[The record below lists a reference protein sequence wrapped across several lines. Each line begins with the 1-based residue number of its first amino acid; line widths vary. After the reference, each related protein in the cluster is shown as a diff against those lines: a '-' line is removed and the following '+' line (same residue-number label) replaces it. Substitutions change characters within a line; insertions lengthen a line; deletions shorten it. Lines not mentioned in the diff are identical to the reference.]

1 MAQRPDSFKGMD
13 LTSPQNRLPAGKTA
27 LAANVRAYTEGGF
40 ALRNGLG
47 LPIITVDS
55 SINSLCRM
63 NDTTPTGPESGYC
76 YVIVTDL
83 GSVFVDSGPVAT
95 GLSTDPVSIIPF
107 RPNTSVKPWAYIADT
122 STDVELQTKYALND
136 SSATFSC
143 FGQIKVRS
151 DGLVYKTG
159 IQEPALAPS
168 VSTQSGIV
176 IDSGPLFATA
186 IPWTNYQGQN
196 PNYDYGETAGY
207 PNPTPDGTAPF
218 IVNCANGSTVT
229 ILGLTGTATINGGS
243 ATPATL
249 GPSTG
254 ASTNPGHYIQIAG
267 TGGTPAT
274 ATVVTGA
281 FTDGGGNVIPAAVAP
296 LWVPSVVDVG
306 AAFATAATIQV
317 PYGAQDFQ
325 IGINSTGDTFS
336 ANSGLF
342 GIVVEVTTD
351 AEPPTT
357 GILGQLSLS
366 YWGDSPTSG
375 SVASYLWKN
384 PDDPG
389 GGIPRSIS
397 NAVGSTT
404 GNSFIFDATFASGIP
419 GLPGIGTQSVAMQ
432 WTSLSP
438 ESAAIGSAPV
448 FPSPITVTYPTNT
461 QYSNFN
467 FCLYGKIYIPAAG
480 QYAFVLSSHD
490 DCIWGIQDATLIS
503 ATHSGSGEGGSV
515 GLSGSGQTI
524 TVAQGYPLLPRQN
537 YTSGEGG
544 DYAQTTVVV
553 SFAAAGIYGIEIDYD
568 YWFHS
573 GRILLLEGSPT
584 PNASPTIIPPLVQ
597 SVRTGVSYA
606 GKYRC
611 SLTGAQSNPS
621 PTTTPATTPVLANT
635 VSLPYSFDPQV
646 DKCDFYR
653 QDAGLPNYT
662 YVGTGPNTFPPTPIT
677 DSLTDLGAAN
687 NAEMTYTDYEPVPS
701 IDLPRSG
708 VVNVSSGAVSWV
720 SGDLFNT
727 RWLPGTIML
736 IGYPT
741 QLPYSFISR
750 PTSTTQVTIP
760 GVPDGTDL
768 AYNIAEPIL
777 ANQPL
782 PYMFGPTDNINYI
795 FAVGDPLRPG
805 TLYWCSGSNLDA
817 WPQTNQFDVTDPSE
831 PLVNGDMSGGRG
843 VLFSI
848 KRAWFIMPNFINAL
862 ANVTGTS
869 GSTWTL
875 EATSIDR
882 GLFIPRCV
890 AVEGGGNVF
899 FRVDDGI
906 HWSRNGA
913 ASVSITDDDLYP
925 LFVHEGS
932 TPEPI
937 VRNGVT
943 VYPPN
948 DANPESQ
955 QFSIQNGYL
964 YYDYAYFAIGPVMLS
979 VPFTPAAAASTG

>member
-1 MAQRPDSFKGMD
+1 MG
-13 LTSPQNRLPAGKTA
+13 
-27 LAANVRAYTEGGF
+27 
-40 ALRNGLG
+40 
-47 LPIITVDS
+47 
-55 SINSLCRM
+55 
-63 NDTTPTGPESGYC
+63 
-76 YVIVTDL
+76 
-83 GSVFVDSGPVAT
+83 
-95 GLSTDPVSIIPF
+95 
-107 RPNTSVKPWAYIADT
+107 
-122 STDVELQTKYALND
+122 
-136 SSATFSC
+136 
-143 FGQIKVRS
+143 
-151 DGLVYKTG
+151 
-159 IQEPALAPS
+159 
-168 VSTQSGIV
+168 
-176 IDSGPLFATA
+176 
-186 IPWTNYQGQN
+186 
-196 PNYDYGETAGY
+196 
-207 PNPTPDGTAPF
+207 
-218 IVNCANGSTVT
+218 
-229 ILGLTGTATINGGS
+229 
-243 ATPATL
+243 
-249 GPSTG
+249 
-254 ASTNPGHYIQIAG
+254 
-267 TGGTPAT
+267 
-274 ATVVTGA
+274 
-281 FTDGGGNVIPAAVAP
+281 
-296 LWVPSVVDVG
+296 
-306 AAFATAATIQV
+306 
-317 PYGAQDFQ
+317 
-325 IGINSTGDTFS
+325 
-336 ANSGLF
+336 NSG
-342 GIVVEVTTD
+342 
-351 AEPPTT
+351 
-357 GILGQLSLS
+357 S
-366 YWGDSPTSG
+366 
-375 SVASYLWKN
+375 
-384 PDDPG
+384 
-389 GGIPRSIS
+389 
-397 NAVGSTT
+397 
-404 GNSFIFDATFASGIP
+404 
-419 GLPGIGTQSVAMQ
+419 
-432 WTSLSP
+432 
-438 ESAAIGSAPV
+438 
-448 FPSPITVTYPTNT
+448 
-461 QYSNFN
+461 
-467 FCLYGKIYIPAAG
+467 
-480 QYAFVLSSHD
+480 
-490 DCIWGIQDATLIS
+490 TLIS

-515 GLSGSGQTI
+515 GLSGSGRDHHRGAEAI
-524 TVAQGYPLLPRQN
+524 PCFLGK
-537 YTSGEGG
+537 
-544 DYAQTTVVV
+544 TTPAARAGLCADHGSCVVRR
-553 SFAAAGIYGIEIDYD
+553 GWHLRHRDCD
-568 YWFHS
+568 HYWFHS

-584 PNASPTIIPPLVQ
+584 PNASPTIIPPLT
-597 SVRTGVSYA
+597 RGAGAPDA

-677 DSLTDLGAAN
+677 DSLTDLEAAN

-979 VPFTPAAAASTG
+979 VPFTPAAAASTGQGILWINPGDATGEGSGNTQAAVILGFSIAGGVVQFSTLAQIAPLVAGQTVAISGFSVRDLSQWADADDWRWRIEHNLVLCGFLLSQRRFDIRYRFGDAGYDFFLCAECVV